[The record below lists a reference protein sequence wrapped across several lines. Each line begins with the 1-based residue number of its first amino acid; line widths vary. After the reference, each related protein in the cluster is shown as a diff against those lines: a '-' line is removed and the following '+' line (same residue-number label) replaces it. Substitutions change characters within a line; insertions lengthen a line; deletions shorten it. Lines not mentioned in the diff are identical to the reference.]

1 MCFQRQYVV
10 KVPKI
15 KVLQSSVNI
24 SPATIEESSLVT
36 SCCSTSCFSNFS
48 LTFKSSSSLHR
59 KFLYF
64 SFLFFS
70 SCSSFP
76 KFLRTVLDQT
86 KRSFLRE
93 GHLTQT
99 EAANSLVNSRS
110 TRLRL
115 RLPLFSRFQPRIG
128 CVIGFRLDRK
138 DVLCEKSGA
147 QWRGRLVLKAL
158 GFLSHLFCLW

>member
-48 LTFKSSSSLHR
+48 LTFKSISSLHR

-64 SFLFFS
+64 SFLFFFFLFIIPEIS
-70 SCSSFP
+70 SNCSRPNKTFVPSGRTSNANRGGEFFGKLAINAFTITIAALLAIP
-76 KFLRTVLDQT
+76 AEDWLRHRV
-86 KRSFLRE
+86 
-93 GHLTQT
+93 
-99 EAANSLVNSRS
+99 
-110 TRLRL
+110 
-115 RLPLFSRFQPRIG
+115 P
-128 CVIGFRLDRK
+128 FRP
-138 DVLCEKSGA
+138 
-147 QWRGRLVLKAL
+147 
-158 GFLSHLFCLW
+158 

>member
-24 SPATIEESSLVT
+24 SPATIEESSPVT

-48 LTFKSSSSLHR
+48 LTFKSISSLHR

-99 EAANSLVNSRS
+99 FFGKLAINAFTITIAALLAIPADW
-110 TRLRL
+110 LRH
-115 RLPLFSRFQPRIG
+115 RVP
-128 CVIGFRLDRK
+128 FRP
-138 DVLCEKSGA
+138 
-147 QWRGRLVLKAL
+147 
-158 GFLSHLFCLW
+158 